1 MTLANHKS
9 LIFAASAKPTSINL
23 ITISQKQFLTIF
35 LAKRIKSIEETITPS
50 YDNIRFQLFKNFLEC
65 RNRAIKLVR
74 SILYTWSCYIELN
87 KIVKSKLIPNAFSI
101 IYRYFPVQQ
110 SLCLASIASIERGI
124 FTTYK
129 TVHNFLSKCMVTR
142 STSIFFII
150 MA

>member
-74 SILYTWSCYIELN
+74 NILLHLVLLY
-87 KIVKSKLIPNAFSI
+87 
-101 IYRYFPVQQ
+101 
-110 SLCLASIASIERGI
+110 
-124 FTTYK
+124 
-129 TVHNFLSKCMVTR
+129 
-142 STSIFFII
+142 
-150 MA
+150 